1 MIETPSPSASPVI
14 AGERRRGKD
23 RRLKTTSPFS
33 MASFRGSRKIA
44 RREEDRSVH
53 YYVDL
58 YGFDESLMFVLILTL
73 SVADAFLT
81 LELVGGG
88 MTELNYV
95 MHYYM
100 QLGPLPFVL
109 IKYFLTAVGLTLLL
123 THKNYFLFERRV
135 RVKMIMVVLA
145 FMYSALITYELFLF
159 HESRYFSTFTLS
171 MTTGLT
177 GTF

>member
-1 MIETPSPSASPVI
+1 MQTHTLEGSSTISPD
-14 AGERRRGKD
+14 GRRDKD
-23 RRLKTTSPFS
+23 RRVNGTSPLS
-33 MASFRGSRKIA
+33 LASLRGSRKTI
-44 RREEDRSVH
+44 RRKEDRLTQ

-58 YGFDESLMFVLILTL
+58 YGLDEGLIFVLILVL

-81 LELVGGG
+81 LELVRGG

-95 MHYYM
+95 MYYYM
-100 QLGPLPFVL
+100 ELGPLPFVL
-109 IKYFLTAVGLTLLL
+109 IKYSLTAVGLILLL
-123 THKNYFLFERRV
+123 MHKNYFFMAGRV
-135 RVKMIMVVLA
+135 RVKAIIVVLA

-159 HESRYFSTFTLS
+159 RESRYFSTFAVS